1 MRDNR
6 VILTI
11 SHLNGFAQVEIIYF
25 YIYSQPSLLYISYS
39 LLKFS
44 HNARPRNFDV
54 VVNLL
59 LRYYHIS
66 RFIKNTS

>member
-11 SHLNGFAQVEIIYF
+11 FHLNGFAQVEIIYF
-25 YIYSQPSLLYISYS
+25 YIYPQPSLLYISYF

-44 HNARPRNFDV
+44 HNARPRDFDV

-59 LRYYHIS
+59 LGYYHIS
-66 RFIKNTS
+66 HFIKNTS